1 MKITPRIGADA
12 AEIHA
17 TYTTKV
23 AALPRLARTRQGK
36 IKLLDLSD
44 LDQRTTAAKTAR
56 SLVGALIADL
66 GGQASLSIA
75 ERELVTRV
83 AMLGAILADFETRWV
98 TGEQVSFCDYLAAI
112 NAQRRVLA
120 TLGLQRRP
128 RDVSL
133 DPLAYARQH
142 DDPPHCENAS

>member
-1 MKITPRIGADA
+1 MEIPAQIRADA
-12 AEIHA
+12 AG
-17 TYTTKV
+17 TQTTNNTKV
-23 AALPRLARTRQGK
+23 AALPRRARTRQGK
-36 IKLLDLSD
+36 VKLLDLSD
-44 LDQRTTAAKTAR
+44 LDQRTAAAKTAR

-66 GGQASLSIA
+66 GGQASLTIA

-98 TGEQVSFCDYLAAI
+98 AGEQVLFCDYLAAI

-142 DDPPHCENAS
+142 DDPPHCEGAS